1 MYAEVMLSAN
11 IGHRLAVPEDAV
23 LFAGESRV
31 VFVDLGGGQLKP
43 VRIKTGQHAGGM
55 IEVTEGLNLG
65 DVIVTSGNFLIAAE
79 TKLKA
84 GIDQW

>member
-1 MYAEVMLSAN
+1 
-11 IGHRLAVPEDAV
+11 VPEDAV

-55 IEVTEGLNLG
+55 IEVTDGLSLG

-84 GIDQW
+84 GINQW

>member
-1 MYAEVMLSAN
+1 MYAEVRLQAD

-23 LFAGESRV
+23 LFAGDSRV
-31 VFVDLGGGQLKP
+31 VFVDLGGGQLRP

-55 IEVTEGLNLG
+55 IEVTEGLSLG

>member
-1 MYAEVMLSAN
+1 M
-11 IGHRLAVPEDAV
+11 PEIAV
-23 LFAGESRV
+23 LFACDRLV
-31 VFVDLGGGQLKP
+31 VFVDLGGGRLKP

-55 IEVTEGLNLG
+55 IEVTEGLSLG